1 VEVADTGSVP
11 TMSSKPQKKSTIDY
25 IINQIE
31 ETHTFPSITQA
42 ILDHLQHWHDNT
54 QSVTQL
60 QTQIQQ
66 HMKNFYLDGI

>member
-1 VEVADTGSVP
+1 MQSRIGHQP
-11 TMSSKPQKKSTIDY
+11 IDY